1 MKQLIEF
8 ISQGSLVTRYHTV
21 DTLTLET
28 VGHHSHGVA
37 MLVLVLDPQAR
48 REVLIAAL
56 LHDLAECI
64 TGDIPSPAKRLYGI
78 TAQVDDLEETI
89 MRNSG
94 WVLPVLEPAERRVL
108 KLADIAQGALFCV
121 RELNKGNR
129 TMRLVY
135 DRYMSYAQK
144 MDLVGSE
151 RQLFNAIKE
160 QLQ

>member
-1 MKQLIEF
+1 M
-8 ISQGSLVTRYHTV
+8 
-21 DTLTLET
+21 
-28 VGHHSHGVA
+28 
-37 MLVLVLDPQAR
+37 
-48 REVLIAAL
+48 AAL
-56 LHDLAECI
+56 LHDLAECV

-78 TAQVDDLEETI
+78 TAQIDDLEETI
-89 MRNSG
+89 MRNNG

-135 DRYMSYAQK
+135 DRYMGYAQK

-160 QLQ
+160 QIL